1 MNGAA
6 LALLYIGCDAVK
18 RPLGFAP
25 AHRGTDTPPG
35 FLHGGRWEARRYA
48 LVGRITASKASDG
61 LKDAG
66 ILIDDRVQDASQK
79 TSDTP
84 QCRPRTGAA
93 NRAP

>member
-6 LALLYIGCDAVK
+6 LALLYIGCDAMK

-35 FLHGGRWEARRYA
+35 FLHGGRGEARRYA
-48 LVGRITASKASDG
+48 LVGRIAATKTSDC

-66 ILIDDRVQDASQK
+66 VLIDDRIQDAS
-79 TSDTP
+79 
-84 QCRPRTGAA
+84 
-93 NRAP
+93 